1 MLIKNARLIDEEI
14 DYIGDIYI
22 VDGLIKE
29 VGKNLNIEIYNT
41 IDLNG
46 KIIMPAFVDTHTHFR
61 EPGFTY
67 KEDLESGSNA
77 AIRGGYTFA
86 NLMGNTKPIASSME
100 VVEYVENRIKEI
112 GLMDVHQCISIT
124 KDFNGEDL
132 SHLDEIDE
140 RVKCITDDGVGV
152 LSNISM
158 YNAMLKAKEKD
169 IVVLSHPED
178 KDISKI
184 DDRLSENLMTLRD
197 LSLSERTGAK
207 LHMAHISTK
216 EIAEYIRIAKKKNQN
231 LTCEV
236 TPHHISLYDNDY
248 KVNPPIREKAD
259 VLALIDAVKD
269 GTIDTIG
276 TDHAPHTEEDKK
288 NGAPGISCIETAFP
302 VVYTVLVKEN
312 GVSLNYFSKLMS
324 ANASR
329 ILKINKG
336 RISEGYDGD
345 LVVLDF
351 DTEITIDSSKFASK
365 GKNTPFNGMKY
376 FGRVLG
382 TIKAGDLKY
391 DGGLYD

>member
-29 VGKNLNIEIYNT
+29 VGKNLNIEIDNT

-86 NLMGNTKPIASSME
+86 NLMGNTKPIASNME
-100 VVEYVENRIKEI
+100 IVEYVENRIKEI

-178 KDISKI
+178 NQISKI

-288 NGAPGISCIETAFP
+288 NGSPGISCIETAFP

-336 RISEGYDGD
+336 RIAEGYDGD
-345 LVVLDF
+345 LVVLDL